1 MSLETLST
9 FRDKNTPYGTPQ
21 YNFWP
26 QNFVNGTWIAQ
37 PTNLLNVANM
47 IPGHLP
53 KPVMFLMEKL
63 GLDIIFAMK
72 DLVNV
77 FTIPADNDDSG
88 VNLAL
93 MGLLKQTKS
102 KHFLFWKNFNFNV
115 EDYYRRV
122 LKYAYRPFD
131 SNFTGNKF
139 ANEIDPRVYYLYNE

>member
-1 MSLETLST
+1 MST
-9 FRDKNTPYGTPQ
+9 FKDKNTPRGIPQ

-26 QNFVNGTWIAQ
+26 QNLVNGTWIAQ

-47 IPGHLP
+47 IPSKLP
-53 KPVMFLMEKL
+53 KPIMFVFKKL

-77 FTIPADNDDSG
+77 FTIPSDNDDSG

-93 MGLLKQTKS
+93 LGLLKETKS
-102 KHFLFWKNFNFNV
+102 SHFDFWKSFNYNI

-122 LKYAYRPFD
+122 LKYAYRPFE
-131 SNFTGNKF
+131 NNYTGNKF
-139 ANEIDPRVYYLYNE
+139 SN